1 MALDRAQVNYY
12 RNLQKDHYF
21 KEIEEIDLSDKKS
34 YLAMKR
40 VVDILLSAVGLMIA
54 IPIILITS
62 MFIKLESKGPAF
74 FTQERSGLNGK
85 TFNIYKLRSMTIDAE
100 KNGPQWASKN
110 DNRVTK
116 VGKFI
121 RKTRIDE
128 LPQLFNVFKGD
139 MTIFGPRPERPIFV
153 EQFSKEIPGFDKRI
167 VVKPGLTGW
176 AQVNGGYD
184 ILPEE
189 KLKLDLFYIK
199 HMSMALDFKIML
211 KTVKV
216 ILTGEGAR

>member
-1 MALDRAQVNYY
+1 MAIDRAEMNYY
-12 RNLQKDHYF
+12 RNMQKEYYYE
-21 KEIEEIDLSDKKS
+21 EIEEIDLSDKKA
-34 YLAMKR
+34 YLMIKR
-40 VVDILLSAVGLMIA
+40 VLDILLSSVSLIVA

-62 MFIKLESKGPAF
+62 IFIKLESKGPAF
-74 FTQERSGLNGK
+74 FKQERSGLNGK
-85 TFNIYKLRSMTIDAE
+85 SFNIYKLRSMSTDAE
-100 KNGPQWASKN
+100 KNGPQWASKD

-153 EQFSKEIPGFDKRI
+153 EQFSKEIPGFDKRTI
-167 VVKPGLTGW
+167 VKPGLTGW

-184 ILPEE
+184 ISPED
-189 KLKLDLFYIK
+189 KLKLDLFYIRN
-199 HMSMALDFKIML
+199 MSLALDFKIML

-216 ILTGEGAR
+216 VLTGEGAR

>member
-1 MALDRAQVNYY
+1 MNYY
-12 RNLQKDHYF
+12 RNMQKEYYYE
-21 KEIEEIDLSDKKS
+21 EIEEIDLSDKKA
-34 YLAMKR
+34 YLMIKR
-40 VVDILLSAVGLMIA
+40 VLDILLSSVSLIVA

-62 MFIKLESKGPAF
+62 IFIKLESKGPAF
-74 FTQERSGLNGK
+74 FKQERSGLNGK
-85 TFNIYKLRSMTIDAE
+85 SFNIYKLRSMSTDAE
-100 KNGPQWASKN
+100 KNGPQWASKD

-153 EQFSKEIPGFDKRI
+153 EQFSKEIPGFDKRTI
-167 VVKPGLTGW
+167 VKPGLTGW

-184 ILPEE
+184 ISPED
-189 KLKLDLFYIK
+189 KLKLDLFYIRN
-199 HMSMALDFKIML
+199 MSLALDFKIML

-216 ILTGEGAR
+216 VLTGEGAR

>member
-1 MALDRAQVNYY
+1 MQKEYY
-12 RNLQKDHYF
+12 YE
-21 KEIEEIDLSDKKS
+21 EIEEIDLSDKKA
-34 YLAMKR
+34 YLMIKR
-40 VVDILLSAVGLMIA
+40 VLDILLSSVSLIVA

-62 MFIKLESKGPAF
+62 IFIKLESKGPAF
-74 FTQERSGLNGK
+74 FKQERSGLNGK
-85 TFNIYKLRSMTIDAE
+85 SFNIYKLRSMSTDAE
-100 KNGPQWASKN
+100 KNGPQWASKD

-153 EQFSKEIPGFDKRI
+153 EQFSKEIPGFDKRTI
-167 VVKPGLTGW
+167 VKPGLTGW

-184 ILPEE
+184 ISPED
-189 KLKLDLFYIK
+189 KLKLDLFYIRN
-199 HMSMALDFKIML
+199 MSLALDFKIML

-216 ILTGEGAR
+216 VLTGEGAR